1 MRVPLDITRRNGAA
15 NLLRLSRVEDWRG
28 YLGMA
33 LLGLFLNGVPSDPLD
48 TAIFMLIVSF
58 YLAFAFSV
66 NNCFDVVVDLLDV
79 KDLNKNPVASGLL
92 AFESA
97 IAFSLAFLVAGMV
110 LSYSF
115 FGIRSTLLFSLLYL
129 LAGLYSVPPVRIK
142 SRPYFDLLSH
152 GLFFGGLLIL
162 AGPTTF
168 GRLTP
173 VTLGIAVVLFFYS
186 MFLEIRN
193 HIDDYEFDKLS
204 GTRTTVVHLGLE
216 ASERL
221 KRALALITIISLYV
235 ILIATSNLVTLL
247 ITTITLSLLVLLG
260 LSEDRTVDFTVVA
273 SMLFLLLE
281 QSNLIVV

>member
-1 MRVPLDITRRNGAA
+1 LRVSLDIIQNGAA
-15 NLLRLSRVEDWRG
+15 NLLRLSRVRDWRG
-28 YLGMA
+28 YFGMA
-33 LLGLFLNGVPSDPLD
+33 FLGLFLNRVPPNFLD
-48 TAIFMLIVSF
+48 ASIFMLIVSF

-92 AFESA
+92 VFESA
-97 IAFSLAFLVAGMV
+97 IAFSLAFLVAGLV
-110 LSYSF
+110 LSYIF
-115 FGIRSTLLFSLLYL
+115 FGVRSALLFAFLYL
-129 LAGLYSVPPVRIK
+129 LAGLYSVPPVRTK

-235 ILIATSNLVTLL
+235 TLIATNKHVTLL
-247 ITTITLSLLVLLG
+247 ITTIALSLLVLLG